1 MDSII
6 DKTAIMNV
14 IKQYTGVDDGDEAR
28 NKLLSR
34 GLFSKARESAEETRG
49 QVASAVSNTV
59 EDALASVAGLT
70 NLTISKRSVAEDL
83 ETPDLD
89 YYDEQDIDTQEDTIQ
104 NIESRTLFSPSTAD
118 LYEARVEK
126 PTDAKVIDTSSSSTD
141 AKGLSGGKVT
151 DLLNFIG
158 KGEGGYES
166 AHSGTIGG
174 KIQNST
180 SETTRDG
187 KKLTE
192 LTVGEIKEYMD
203 LSIEDKDRLFA
214 VGKFQFIPDTFNLVV
229 EKMNLSDDKVFTSD
243 LQEEMGTYLL
253 TDKVGR
259 KLQTWLYQDDN
270 TIKKSNVNDAMLAL
284 AKEFASVPVP
294 FDISKNP
301 NPTANNPW
309 PKVDLKAGDS
319 YYKENISG
327 GNSAQHTVEETK
339 DMLMKVQGSLK
350 MIGQVSES
358 PRPRRKPAGVMERP
372 PL

>member
-34 GLFSKARESAEETRG
+34 GLFSKAKKSAEETRG
-49 QVASAVSNTV
+49 QVAYAVSNTV

-70 NLTISKRSVAEDL
+70 NLTISKRSVAEDP

-126 PTDAKVIDTSSSSTD
+126 PTDAKVIDTSSSNTD

-319 YYKENISG
+319 YYKENIRG